1 MDAETVRDAFSK
13 ALGPEWDV
21 SVTLPEYIGQWVI
34 TATDGRRT
42 CSTQWSTLMLDMPGK
57 LEELAEA
64 FAQRV
69 G

>member
-1 MDAETVRDAFSK
+1 MDAGTVRDAFST

-21 SVTLPEYIGQWVI
+21 SVTRPGYLGQWVI
-34 TATDGRRT
+34 TATYGRRT
-42 CSTQWSTLMLDMPGK
+42 CSTQWSTLMLDMPGR

-64 FAQRV
+64 FARRV